1 MPQDIKMIEGQLP
14 GLRRYGALLLGS
26 KDAADDRIEAILN
39 GLPSSAWRQIAADRT
54 LLLEIFQDTCSTMRM
69 PVLQSADFCERDRN
83 LLVGLHK
90 LNLTTRSLLLLT
102 TVGESFSH
110 DRMAT
115 VLGLPVR
122 DMPAKIMRARS
133 HLAAALQNRLCVIVE
148 DDLIAMRDLQAE
160 VTNRGFCVAGTAK
173 NQREAYGLADEMKPD
188 IGIIDLALPEGAV
201 AGAEFAERLRDRFAS
216 KIIFVTAFAKIAKEM
231 AAPGDK
237 IVSKPWSPASLNQAM
252 EAIAS

>member
-1 MPQDIKMIEGQLP
+1 MPRDTKMIERQLP
-14 GLRRYGALLLGS
+14 DLRRYGALLLGS
-26 KDAADDRIEAILN
+26 KGAADDRIEAILN
-39 GLPSSAWRQIAADRT
+39 GLPPMAWRQIAADRT
-54 LLLEIFQDTCSTMRM
+54 LLLEIFQDTCSSMNM
-69 PVLQSADFCERDRN
+69 PALQPADFTERDRS
-83 LLVGLHK
+83 LLIGLHK

-102 TVGESFSH
+102 TAGEGFSN

-115 VLGLPVR
+115 ILGLAVH
-122 DMPAKIMRARS
+122 DMPAKIMRARTN
-133 HLAAALQNRLCVIVE
+133 LAAALRNRLCVIVE

-201 AGAEFAERLRDRFAS
+201 AGAEVAERLRERFAS
-216 KIIFVTAFAKIAKEM
+216 KIIFVTAFAKMAKDI

-237 IVSKPWSPASLNQAM
+237 IVSKPWSPTSLNQAM
-252 EAIAS
+252 AAIVP